1 MEKNTISFLEKV
13 KLQISA
19 LKARKI
25 NEAQTKEWLIKPFFE
40 SLSWNFSNPFEI
52 VPEDED
58 PGGKKPDYC
67 FNINKVPKLLVEAKQ
82 LLDPL
87 HDKKMIMEKLNY
99 CSNSGVPLLI
109 ITNGDLYKIYYAEMK
124 GVGADKLLKEF
135 SIFGTIDEELIARLT
150 KKAFETD
157 ELLKYAKNISLLT
170 NIKKAVENLFQS
182 PDKKFISLINETV
195 KETLGH
201 KFGDD
206 EIEYSLKQFSLNISS
221 DFYDTGIEKE
231 DVTEAGG
238 VKWRVSNQFND
249 GKWGMSYDLY
259 NKLIKELQKMGVEFK
274 ENPTK
279 FYIGLISGTG
289 KNFCQIHGQKSGLKL
304 WLNLELSDLSE
315 EETLKVRDVSKIGRW
330 GMGTLE
336 CNVSNLPDIEWATNF
351 IKKAYQRA
359 K

>member
-1 MEKNTISFLEKV
+1 M
-13 KLQISA
+13 
-19 LKARKI
+19 
-25 NEAQTKEWLIKPFFE
+25 
-40 SLSWNFSNPFEI
+40 
-52 VPEDED
+52 
-58 PGGKKPDYC
+58 
-67 FNINKVPKLLVEAKQ
+67 
-82 LLDPL
+82 
-87 HDKKMIMEKLNY
+87 
-99 CSNSGVPLLI
+99 LI
-109 ITNGDLYKIYYAEMK
+109 ITNGDLYKIYYAELK

-135 SIFGTIDEELIARLT
+135 SIFGTIDEDLITRLT

-182 PDKKFISLINETV
+182 PDKKFISLINEIV

-231 DVTEAGG
+231 DVTEAGE

-249 GKWGMSYDLY
+249 GRWSSSYDLY
-259 NKLIKELQKMGVEFK
+259 KELIKELQNMGLKFK

-279 FYIGLISGTG
+279 QYIGLISEAH

-304 WLNLELSDLSE
+304 WLNLNLVDLSK
-315 EETLKVRDVSKIGRW
+315 EETLKVRDVSKIGHW
-330 GMGTLE
+330 GMGNIE
-336 CNVSNLPDIEWATNF
+336 CTVNNVSDMDWITPLIR
-351 IKKAYQRA
+351 KAFQ
-359 K
+359 KVK